1 MSRCPITYEEC
12 ESGKYSLKG
21 LKKLSPKLKSL
32 NDFPFFAEDQVREAI
47 ARAAKMSIQGVQP
60 KLSVRINIKNEIFE
74 IVDTGGRYIFKPQT
88 QNYREVPENED
99 VTMRLANRIGID
111 VPLHGL
117 VYSKDD
123 TMTYFIRR
131 FDRVG
136 RNKKIAVED
145 FAQLSGKDRDTK
157 YESSMEQIISL
168 IDQFCTFPAIE
179 KLKLFNLTLFNYL
192 VGNEDMH
199 LKNFSVIRHDLKV
212 ELSPAY
218 DLLNSTIILN
228 SQEEIALPLGG
239 KKNKLRKDDFFGY
252 FAKERLGLTPKSIEQ
267 TVTRIVNVF
276 PEWIDLIQK
285 CFLSNHM
292 KTQYIDLLNERFS
305 KLELRP
311 NTMPHSFRRD

>member
-1 MSRCPITYEEC
+1 MNRCPITYEEC
-12 ESGKYSLKG
+12 EGGKYSLKG
-21 LKKLSPKLKSL
+21 LKKLSPRLKSL
-32 NDFPFFAEDQVREAI
+32 KDFPFSAEEQVREAI
-47 ARAAKMSIQGVQP
+47 VRAAKMSIQGVQP
-60 KLSVRINIKNEIFE
+60 KLSVNLNVKNEIFE

-88 QNYREVPENED
+88 MNYTEVPENED
-99 VTMRLANRIGID
+99 VTMRLAKLIEID

-136 RNKKIAVED
+136 RNKKIPVED
-145 FAQLSGKDRDTK
+145 FAQLSGKDRETK

-168 IDQFCTFPAIE
+168 IEQFCTFPSIE

-199 LKNFSVIRHDLKV
+199 LKNFSVIRRDLKV

-239 KKNKLRKDDFFGY
+239 KKNKLRKDDFLVY
-252 FAKERLGLTPKSIEQ
+252 FAKERLELTQKSIEQ
-267 TVTRIVNVF
+267 TVSRIVNVF
-276 PEWIDLIQK
+276 SKWTDLIQK
-285 CFLSNHM
+285 CFLSDSM

-305 KLELRP
+305 KLDL
-311 NTMPHSFRRD
+311 TG

>member
-12 ESGKYSLKG
+12 KGRKYSTNG
-21 LKKLSPKLKSL
+21 LKKLSPKLNALK
-32 NDFPFFAEDQVREAI
+32 DFPYSAEEQVRQAI

-60 KLSVRINIKNEIFE
+60 KLSVRLNVKKEIFE

-88 QNYREVPENED
+88 KSYREVPENED
-99 VTMRLANRIGID
+99 VTMRLAERIGIE

-117 VYSKDD
+117 VYSKDK

-136 RNKKIAVED
+136 RNKKMAVED

-157 YESSMEQIISL
+157 YGSSMEQVIS
-168 IDQFCTFPAIE
+168 IVEKFCTFPVIE

-199 LKNFSVIRHDLKV
+199 LKNFSVIRRDLKV

-218 DLLNSTIILN
+218 DLLNSTILLN
-228 SQEEIALPLGG
+228 SKEELALPLRG
-239 KKNKLRKDDFFGY
+239 KKNKLNKDDFFKY
-252 FAKERLGLTPKSIEQ
+252 LAKERLELTPKTAEQ
-267 TVTRIVNVF
+267 TVSRIVNAF
-276 PEWIDLIQK
+276 PAWTDLIQK
-285 CFLSNHM
+285 CFLSNSM
-292 KTQYIDLLNERFS
+292 KSRYIDLLNERFS
-305 KLELRP
+305 KLGL
-311 NTMPHSFRRD
+311 TS

>member
-21 LKKLSPKLKSL
+21 LRKLSPKLKSL
-32 NDFPFFAEDQVREAI
+32 KDFPFSAEDQVREAI

-99 VTMRLANRIGID
+99 VTMRLASLIGID

-117 VYSKDD
+117 VYSKDG

-157 YESSMEQIISL
+157 YESSMEQIVSL

-305 KLELRP
+305 KLEFRP
-311 NTMPHSFRRD
+311 NTMPQSFRRD

>member
-12 ESGKYSLKG
+12 EGGKYSFKG
-21 LKKLSPKLKSL
+21 LKKLSPRLKNL
-32 NDFPFFAEDQVREAI
+32 KDFPFSAEDQVKEAI

-60 KLSVRINIKNEIFE
+60 KLSVRLDLKNEIFE

-88 QNYREVPENED
+88 KNYREVPENED
-99 VTMRLANRIGID
+99 VTMRLAELIGID
-111 VPLHGL
+111 IPLHGM
-117 VYSKDD
+117 VFSKDK

-131 FDRVG
+131 FDRGG

-157 YESSMEQIISL
+157 YDSSMEQIIAL

-199 LKNFSVIRHDLKV
+199 LKNFSVIRRDLKV

-228 SQEEIALPLGG
+228 SQEELALPLRG
-239 KKNKLRKDDFFGY
+239 KKNKLKKDDFFVY
-252 FAKERLGLTPKSIEQ
+252 FAEERLELTHKSIGQ
-267 TVTRIVNVF
+267 TVNRIVNAF
-276 PEWIDLIQK
+276 PAWTDLIQK
-285 CFLSNHM
+285 SFLSDSM
-292 KTQYIDLLNERFS
+292 KIQYIDLLNERFS
-305 KLELRP
+305 NLKL
-311 NTMPHSFRRD
+311 T

>member
-1 MSRCPITYEEC
+1 MNRCPITYEEC
-12 ESGKYSLKG
+12 EGGKYSLKG
-21 LKKLSPKLKSL
+21 LKKLSPRLKSL
-32 NDFPFFAEDQVREAI
+32 KDFPFSAEDQVREAI

-60 KLSVRINIKNEIFE
+60 KLSVRLNLKNEIFE

-99 VTMRLANRIGID
+99 VTMRLAEHIGID

-168 IDQFCTFPAIE
+168 IEQFCTFPAIE

-199 LKNFSVIRHDLKV
+199 LKNFSVIRRDLKV

-228 SQEEIALPLGG
+228 SQEELALPLGG
-239 KKNKLRKDDFFGY
+239 KKNKLKKDDFFVY
-252 FAKERLGLTPKSIEQ
+252 FAKERLELTPKSIEQ
-267 TVTRIVNVF
+267 TVSRIVDAF
-276 PEWIDLIQK
+276 PEWIDLVQK
-285 CFLSNHM
+285 CFLSDPM
-292 KTQYIDLLNERFS
+292 KIQYIDLLNERFS
-305 KLELRP
+305 KLDLASWE
-311 NTMPHSFRRD
+311 

>member
-1 MSRCPITYEEC
+1 MNRCPITYDEC
-12 ESGKYSLKG
+12 EGGKYSLTG
-21 LKKLSPKLKSL
+21 LKKLSPTLKSL
-32 NDFPFFAEDQVREAI
+32 KDFPFSAEDQVREAI

-60 KLSVRINIKNEIFE
+60 KLSVRLNLRNETFE

-88 QNYREVPENED
+88 KNYREVPENED
-99 VTMRLANRIGID
+99 VTMRLANLIGID

-136 RNKKIAVED
+136 RNKKIPVED
-145 FAQLSGKDRDTK
+145 FAQLSGKDRETK
-157 YESSMEQIISL
+157 YDSSMEQIISL
-168 IDQFCTFPAIE
+168 IEQFCTFPAIE

-199 LKNFSVIRHDLKV
+199 LKNFSLIRRDLKV

-218 DLLNSTIILN
+218 DLLNTTIILN
-228 SQEEIALPLGG
+228 TQEELALPLGG
-239 KKNKLRKDDFFGY
+239 KTNKLKKDDFLVY
-252 FAKERLGLTPKSIEQ
+252 FAKERLDLTRKSIEQ
-267 TVTRIVNVF
+267 TVSRIVKAF
-276 PEWIDLIQK
+276 PRWTDLIQK
-285 CFLSNHM
+285 CFLSDSM

-305 KLELRP
+305 KLDL
-311 NTMPHSFRRD
+311 T

>member
-1 MSRCPITYEEC
+1 MSRCPITYEES
-12 ESGKYSLKG
+12 EGGKYSLKG
-21 LKKLSPKLKSL
+21 LKKISPRLKSL
-32 NDFPFFAEDQVREAI
+32 KDFPYSAEDQVREAI

-60 KLSVRINIKNEIFE
+60 KLSVRLNLRNEIFE
-74 IVDTGGRYIFKPQT
+74 VVDTGGRYIFKPQT
-88 QNYREVPENED
+88 SSYREVPQNED
-99 VTMRLANRIGID
+99 VTMRLAELIGIE

-117 VYSKDD
+117 VYSQDD

-131 FDRVG
+131 FDRVS
-136 RNKKIAVED
+136 RNKKLAVED

-168 IDQFCTFPAIE
+168 INQFCTFPAIE

-199 LKNFSVIRHDLKV
+199 LKNFSVIRRDLKV

-228 SQEEIALPLGG
+228 SQEELALPLGG
-239 KKNKLRKDDFFGY
+239 KKNRLKKNDFLVY
-252 FAKERLGLTPKSIEQ
+252 FAKERLELTPKSIEQ
-267 TVTRIVNVF
+267 TAGRIVNAF
-276 PEWIDLIQK
+276 PRWTDLIQK
-285 CFLSNHM
+285 CFLSDSM

-305 KLELRP
+305 KLELK
-311 NTMPHSFRRD
+311 SWG

>member
-1 MSRCPITYEEC
+1 MNRCPITYEEC
-12 ESGKYSLKG
+12 EGGKYSLKG
-21 LKKLSPKLKSL
+21 LKKISPRLKSL
-32 NDFPFFAEDQVREAI
+32 KDFPFSAEDQVREAI

-60 KLSVRINIKNEIFE
+60 KLSVRLNLKNKIFE
-74 IVDTGGRYIFKPQT
+74 IVDIGGRYIFKPQT
-88 QNYREVPENED
+88 SSYREVPQNED
-99 VTMRLANRIGID
+99 VTMRLANLIGID

-117 VYSKDD
+117 VYSQDG

-136 RNKKIAVED
+136 RNKKLAVED

-199 LKNFSVIRHDLKV
+199 LKNFSVIRRDLKV

-228 SQEEIALPLGG
+228 SQEELALPLRG
-239 KKNKLRKDDFFGY
+239 KKNKLKKDDLFVY
-252 FAKERLGLTPKSIEQ
+252 FAKERLELTQKSIEQ
-267 TVTRIVNVF
+267 TVNRIINVF
-276 PEWIDLIQK
+276 PTWTDLIQK
-285 CFLSNHM
+285 CFLSDSM
-292 KTQYIDLLNERFS
+292 KARYIDLLNERFS
-305 KLELRP
+305 KLDL
-311 NTMPHSFRRD
+311 TSWG